1 MKGKQQITGMVLI
14 VAFISMIGPFS
25 IDAYLPS
32 FPSIEA
38 DFLSTRAML
47 SQTIAIYMIATAIS
61 ALFWGALS
69 DRFGRRVVIIASLTL
84 YSLASL
90 NCALASNYSEFFLS
104 RVLQGIAASGGLV
117 AGRAM
122 VRDVYNS
129 QDAQRVMAYVLMMF
143 AFAPAIAPVIGG
155 WLHHLF
161 GWRSVF
167 YFLGLYGLIMLIV
180 AMVSV
185 QESLPDSHRQSFHPL
200 HVIKNYF
207 RTLKHLRFLFL
218 VMALAI
224 SFSGLFVYIAGAPAL
239 MFDVLHLQSRDFW
252 MLFVPITTGIVLG
265 SFLSGKL
272 IRSWT
277 AKKVIN
283 MAFSIMAIAAVL
295 NLIQFSFLEL
305 SVTMVVIPVMIYAF
319 GVAMSM
325 PGLAVLA
332 LDCFPDNKGV
342 AAAMQSFMQIMISGL
357 VAGLLVP
364 LLRESVIMFVA
375 AQMFF
380 LVIALV
386 LWRLSNIRG
395 LSNVEV

>member
-1 MKGKQQITGMVLI
+1 MKGRQQITGTVLI

-69 DRFGRRVVIIASLTL
+69 DRFGRKYVIIASLTL

-90 NCALASNYSEFFLS
+90 NCALASSYSEFLLS
-104 RVLQGIAASGGLV
+104 RIFQGIAASGGLV

-129 QDAQRVMAYVLMMF
+129 QDSQRVMAYVLMMF

-167 YFLGLYGLIMLIV
+167 YFLSSYGVVMLFV
-180 AMVSV
+180 SMVFV
-185 QESLPDSHRQSFHPL
+185 RESLPDSQRQSFHPF

-207 RTLKHLRFLFL
+207 KILKNLRFLFL
-218 VMALAI
+218 VMAMAI
-224 SFSGLFVYIAGAPAL
+224 SFAGLFVYIAGAPAL
-239 MFDVLHLQSRDFW
+239 MFDVLNLQSRDFW
-252 MLFVPITTGIVLG
+252 LLFVPITAGIVLG

-283 MAFSIMAIAAVL
+283 IAFSLMAVAVAL
-295 NLIQFSFLEL
+295 NMAQSILLEQNVL
-305 SVTMVVIPVMIYAF
+305 WVIIPVMIYAF

-364 LLRESVIMFVA
+364 LLRESVMVYVVA
-375 AQMFF
+375 QIFF
-380 LVIALV
+380 FVIALI
-386 LWRLSNIRG
+386 LWRLSNARS
-395 LSNVEV
+395 LSNIEV